1 MSVLMLSDV
10 DDMLCCD
17 IPWMLQNFHWKKRE
31 EFEGF
36 SYSNVYGEGAGCSSI
51 KYDNFILFIFIFM
64 IIYYYCG
71 PFTLYEYIMNAFFSS
86 NYHPRCI
93 SALNKMRFFLTLP
106 HPLTKGHMCD
116 VLALTPNP
124 IRTCCLVLWFWAM
137 IILCAIAIRN
147 RDTYSAIHSS
157 IQTQND
163 LGLKI
168 WIKIIMKN
176 NTSGLIIQNMNLC
189 M

>member
-1 MSVLMLSDV
+1 MIIL
-10 DDMLCCD
+10 
-17 IPWMLQNFHWKKRE
+17 F
-31 EFEGF
+31 F
-36 SYSNVYGEGAGCSSI
+36 SYLYLW
-51 KYDNFILFIFIFM
+51 LFI
-64 IIYYYCG
+64 IIADHL
-71 PFTLYEYIMNAFFSS
+71 PYEYIMNAFFSS

-93 SALNKMRFFLTLP
+93 SALKKMRFFFTLP
-106 HPLTKGHMCD
+106 QPLTKGHMCD
-116 VLALTPNP
+116 VQALTPNP